1 MARVAAQVLRACGE
15 AVVTQFAHEHAIET
29 FKSLVTL
36 ATDGLKTL
44 VLINGGAVVA
54 LLAYLG
60 QVHGDSDLAH
70 RVAWP
75 MILFA
80 TGLVAAGA
88 AFVTAYMT
96 QLHLYQES
104 AHDAA
109 QDAPERH
116 VDWLR
121 VTIVLAFLSI
131 ISFAVGAPLSVFAL
145 AG

>member
-1 MARVAAQVLRACGE
+1 M
-15 AVVTQFAHEHAIET
+15 TQFAHEHAIET

-36 ATDGLKTL
+36 ATEGLKTL

-60 QVHGDSDLAH
+60 QVHGDSDLGH

-80 TGLVAAGA
+80 TGLVAAGT
-88 AFVTAYMT
+88 AFGTAYMT

-104 AHDAA
+104 VHDI
-109 QDAPERH
+109 QEGH
-116 VDWLR
+116 VRWLR
-121 VTIVLAFLSI
+121 VTILLAFLSI
-131 ISFAVGAPLSVFAL
+131 FSFVIGAALSVPAL
-145 AG
+145 AR